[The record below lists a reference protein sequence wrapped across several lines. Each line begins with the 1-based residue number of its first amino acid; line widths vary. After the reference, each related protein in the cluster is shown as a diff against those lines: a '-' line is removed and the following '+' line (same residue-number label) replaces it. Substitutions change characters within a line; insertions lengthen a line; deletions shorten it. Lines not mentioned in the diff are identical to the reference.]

1 MENSKKKAGRKKGTP
16 NRPKAIN
23 VMGDIVDYYTVF
35 LAKTTMSLINC
46 DKMINT
52 YSLATIALE
61 LLKLNKRID
70 KINTLENE
78 NDV

>member
-1 MENSKKKAGRKKGTP
+1 MKNDKKKAGRKKGTP
-16 NRPKAIN
+16 NRPKTLN
-23 VMGDIVDYYTVF
+23 VMKEIVDIYTVYM
-35 LAKTTMSLINC
+35 AKTTQSFVDCEKI
-46 DKMINT
+46 INT

-70 KINTLENE
+70 KTNTLKNE

>member
-1 MENSKKKAGRKKGTP
+1 MKNVKKKAGRKKGTP

-23 VMGDIVDYYTVF
+23 VMKEIVDIYTVYM
-35 LAKTTMSLINC
+35 AKKTQSFVDC
-46 DKMINT
+46 EKMINT

-70 KINTLENE
+70 KINTLKNE